1 MPHRSPL
8 PRIMAAAVA
17 AAGLVVGL
25 LANPAS
31 AAAQPSAQAPVTM
44 HAPVT
49 THAPVTPHA
58 PATPHAAKTPP
69 LTGADTVVDTQQTA
83 DRTTPEPAV
92 LRGAPVKL
100 AASAPSPG
108 SATAR
113 KATHAGGTTT
123 SSTKAAV
130 TTCTTADFADK
141 SGAALVS
148 YIESVD
154 WVACINPLFSL
165 SGSDASAVFNEAN
178 MVTVAN
184 GVGASAA
191 SYTGDDSTGLYELLY
206 FMRAG
211 YYVQSQPNSGVPAYD
226 STLSDA
232 IKSGLTTLF
241 NSPHFSDVSAGNG
254 EVLGEAVIT
263 TDSSQLQGDF
273 LDVYSHILN
282 SYTSAWD
289 AYPTM
294 DNELNN
300 VYTPL
305 WNGTWNPAFV
315 TAVTAN
321 PAVADALSTFALNH
335 LSLLGGDND
344 VLDSNAGNDLARMV
358 GITALQ
364 SKIRPLAKG
373 LLTASSITGPTAS
386 LWVHVAYQTGQYD
399 DPSQCSYYGTCNLT
413 AQLTAASLP
422 ISYPCG
428 NFTIMAESLTAQQQS
443 DVCTSLANE
452 VPYFQNLDHATGPIP
467 GQYFNVKMVIYGSRA
482 DYVTYSWAIFGNST
496 DNGGETLTGEPTDP
510 NNVAYSILY
519 QEPTD
524 NGFTAN
530 AWNLNHEFAHIQ
542 QSIYD
547 MKGDF
552 GSQIAVNDVW
562 WIEGQAEY
570 VSYSYRGVTDTDAA
584 TEAAKHTYT
593 LSQLFQNNYTVDDTT
608 RTYPWGYL
616 AVRYMFEKHP
626 DVINNML
633 SDFRT
638 GDYTAGYAVYNSI
651 GTGYDADFNSWLDT
665 IANGGG
671 GTTPPACSD
680 SNPQAMG
687 QNCSRSNQSATA
699 GNTDYLWVDLPAGTS
714 TLTVATSGGT
724 GNAALYYDPDTWAGP
739 NSYTASSTNSGT
751 TQSITVTNATA
762 GYRYLSLYAV
772 SDFSGVTVSTQY

>member
-1 MPHRSPL
+1 MRHRSHL
-8 PRIMAAAVA
+8 PRIMAAGVA

-31 AAAQPSAQAPVTM
+31 AAEQPSAPAPV
-44 HAPVT
+44 
-49 THAPVTPHA
+49 
-58 PATPHAAKTPP
+58 AKHVVKQVPP
-69 LTGADTVVDTQQTA
+69 PTGADTATASEQLA
-83 DRTTPEPAV
+83 DRSTPVPAT

-100 AASAPSPG
+100 PASKASHPAA
-108 SATAR
+108 
-113 KATHAGGTTT
+113 KAT

-130 TTCTTADFADK
+130 TSCTTADFA
-141 SGAALVS
+141 SRRGAALVS

-165 SGSDASAVFNEAN
+165 SGSDANAVFNETN
-178 MVTVAN
+178 MVTVSN
-184 GVGASAA
+184 GVASSAS

-226 STLSDA
+226 STLANA

-241 NSPHFSDVSAGNG
+241 NSRHFSDVSAGNG
-254 EVLGEAVIT
+254 QVLGEAVIT
-263 TDSSQLQGDF
+263 TDSSGLQGDF
-273 LDVYSHILN
+273 LNVYSRILN

-289 AYPTM
+289 AYPAM
-294 DNELNN
+294 DDELNN

-305 WNGTWNPAFV
+305 WNGNWNPAFV
-315 TAVTAN
+315 TAVTSN
-321 PAVADALSTFALNH
+321 PGVADALSNFALNH
-335 LSLLGGDND
+335 RSLLGGAND

-364 SKIRPLAKG
+364 NKIRPLAKG
-373 LLTASSITGPTAS
+373 LLNASSITGPTAS
-386 LWVHVAYQTGQYD
+386 LWVHVAYQTSQYD
-399 DPSQCSYYGTCNLT
+399 AASQCSYYGTCNLT

-422 ISYPCG
+422 ISYPCS

-452 VPYFQNLDHATGPIP
+452 VPYIKNLDKATAPIP
-467 GQYFNVKMVIYGSRA
+467 GQYFQVKMVIYGSRA
-482 DYVTYSWAIFGNST
+482 DYVTYSWAIFGNDT

-519 QEPTD
+519 QESSA

-530 AWNLNHEFAHIQ
+530 AWNLNHEFTHVQ

-552 GSQIAVNDVW
+552 GSQVTVPDVW

-570 VSYSYRGVTDTDAA
+570 VSYSYRGVTDTEAVA
-584 TEAAKHTYT
+584 EAAKHTYT
-593 LSQLFQNNYTVDDTT
+593 LSQLFQNTYAIDDTT

-626 DVINNML
+626 DVINTML
-633 SDFRT
+633 SHFRT
-638 GDYTAGYAVYNSI
+638 GDYTGGYAVYNSI
-651 GTGYDADFNSWLDT
+651 GTAYDADFDSWLDI
-665 IANGGG
+665 IANGGSGG
-671 GTTPPACSD
+671 GTLPACSD

-699 GNTDYLWVDLPAGTS
+699 GNTDYLWVYLPAGTT
-714 TLTVATSGGT
+714 TLTATTSGGT
-724 GNAALYYDPDTWAGP
+724 GNAALYYDPDTWADP
-739 NSYTASSTNSGT
+739 NTYTASSTNSGT
-751 TQSITVTNATA
+751 AQHLTVTNTTA

-772 SDFSGVTVSTQY
+772 TDFSGVTVSTQY